1 MNNKNFY
8 NVVDDFIVRNS
19 SSKTLAKTA
28 FIDNNKSIS
37 YENLFYNI
45 KKFAYSLNKIGLKEN
60 NRVLIV
66 LEDSIDFPIAFL
78 GSIWRGIIP
87 ICINT
92 MLPEN
97 DYRYMIEDSETDA
110 IIVSSSRYKTIKNA
124 IKKSKSKAKIIVSG
138 NNVTSEISFDE
149 LLKEPEVIEVANTKR
164 DDICLWMYSSG
175 STGNPKGTLHTHKNL
190 MATANCYAKK
200 VLKITSKDI
209 FFSAPK
215 LYFAYGLGNALTF
228 PLSVGATSI
237 LMSERP
243 TVNSVMKVIRE
254 KKPTLFFGVPTLYA
268 SLLKE
273 NLNKND
279 FSSLR
284 LGISAGEALPA
295 HLYKKLLSNFSL
307 KVLDGIGTTEM
318 LHMFISNRIN
328 KIFPGS
334 TGVLVPGYKA
344 RLIKDDGTTANNNE
358 IGELEINGP
367 SSAISYWNKKEK
379 TKNTFLKNWT
389 RTGDKYT
396 KNNEG
401 VYTYCGR
408 ADDMMKVSGQY
419 VSPFEVEAALQKHTS
434 VFEAA
439 VVANKD
445 ENDLIKPKAFIV
457 LNDNYEQSKKLELEL
472 TNHVKSVLTP
482 FKYPRWYEFVDDLPK
497 TSTGKIQRYKLR
509 KIE

>member
-1 MNNKNFY
+1 
-8 NVVDDFIVRNS
+8 
-19 SSKTLAKTA
+19 
-28 FIDNNKSIS
+28 
-37 YENLFYNI
+37 
-45 KKFAYSLNKIGLKEN
+45 
-60 NRVLIV
+60 
-66 LEDSIDFPIAFL
+66 
-78 GSIWRGIIP
+78 
-87 ICINT
+87 
-92 MLPEN
+92 
-97 DYRYMIEDSETDA
+97 
-110 IIVSSSRYKTIKNA
+110 
-124 IKKSKSKAKIIVSG
+124 
-138 NNVTSEISFDE
+138 
-149 LLKEPEVIEVANTKR
+149 
-164 DDICLWMYSSG
+164 
-175 STGNPKGTLHTHKNL
+175 
-190 MATANCYAKK
+190 
-200 VLKITSKDI
+200 
-209 FFSAPK
+209 
-215 LYFAYGLGNALTF
+215 
-228 PLSVGATSI
+228 
-237 LMSERP
+237 
-243 TVNSVMKVIRE
+243 
-254 KKPTLFFGVPTLYA
+254 LYA